1 MSFIIAVDGPAGSGK
16 GTITKAVA
24 EKIGFIR
31 LDTGALYRCVTL
43 EVIRN
48 KEQFK
53 SIFEIDSTVN
63 GSKFDNATS
72 NNDKSDASECGNI
85 KFGDSKLNN
94 VKSNASESD
103 LNIVQREFCKSDILN
118 IVEIARNMEV
128 KFIANEN
135 INELDYVF
143 LNGEDV
149 TKAIRSNEVNNLIS
163 RISTIKE
170 LREEMLKIQRNLA
183 KNQNTIMEGRDIGT
197 VVFPNADLKI
207 YLNADIE
214 ERARRRYKENMEKG
228 IITTYEEVLEI
239 LKNRDKI
246 DMGRAVAPLK
256 KAEDAIEIDSTNMS
270 IEEVVNKIEQ
280 LYRKRI

>member
-1 MSFIIAVDGPAGSGK
+1 MSVIIAVDGPAGSGK

-24 EKIGFIR
+24 EKIGFFR

-48 KEQFK
+48 KIELR
-53 SIFEIDSTVN
+53 DV
-63 GSKFDNATS
+63 SK
-72 NNDKSDASECGNI
+72 
-85 KFGDSKLNN
+85 
-94 VKSNASESD
+94 
-103 LNIVQREFCKSDILN
+103 
-118 IVEIARNMEV
+118 IVEIARNMQV
-128 KFIANEN
+128 KFIVNEN

-149 TKAIRSNEVNNLIS
+149 TKDIRSNEVNNLIS
-163 RISTIKE
+163 KVSVIKE

-183 KNQNTIMEGRDIGT
+183 ENQNTIMEGRDIGT
-197 VVFPNADLKI
+197 VVFPNANLKI

-214 ERARRRYKENMEKG
+214 ERAKRRYKENMEKG
-228 IITTYEEVLEI
+228 IATTYEEVLEI

-246 DMGRAVAPLK
+246 DMGRAVAPLR

-270 IEEVVNKIEQ
+270 IEEVV
-280 LYRKRI
+280 KRIVELYEKKYNVE

>member
-24 EKIGFIR
+24 EKIGFFR

-48 KEQFK
+48 KIELR
-53 SIFEIDSTVN
+53 DV
-63 GSKFDNATS
+63 SK
-72 NNDKSDASECGNI
+72 
-85 KFGDSKLNN
+85 
-94 VKSNASESD
+94 
-103 LNIVQREFCKSDILN
+103 
-118 IVEIARNMEV
+118 IVEIARNMQV
-128 KFIANEN
+128 KFIVNEN

-163 RISTIKE
+163 KVSVIKE

-183 KNQNTIMEGRDIGT
+183 ENQNTIMEGRDIGT
-197 VVFPNADLKI
+197 VVFPNANLKI

-214 ERARRRYKENMEKG
+214 ERAKRRYKENMEKG
-228 IITTYEEVLEI
+228 IATTYEEVLEI
-239 LKNRDKI
+239 LKTRDKI
-246 DMGRAVAPLK
+246 DMGRAVAPLR

-270 IEEVVNKIEQ
+270 IEEVV
-280 LYRKRI
+280 KRIVELYEKKYNVE

>member
-1 MSFIIAVDGPAGSGK
+1 MSFIIAIDGPAGSGK

-24 EKIGFIR
+24 EKIGFLK

-48 KEQFK
+48 REQFK
-53 SIFEIDSTVN
+53 SIFEKDNTVN
-63 GSKFDNATS
+63 DLKISQIEFSKN
-72 NNDKSDASECGNI
+72 
-85 KFGDSKLNN
+85 
-94 VKSNASESD
+94 
-103 LNIVQREFCKSDILN
+103 DILN
-118 IVEIARNMEV
+118 IVEIACNMEV

-135 INELDYVF
+135 INELDCVF

-163 RISTIKE
+163 KISTIKE

-228 IITTYEEVLEI
+228 ITTTYEEVLEI

-246 DMGRAVAPLK
+246 DMERAIAPLK

-270 IEEVVNKIEQ
+270 IEEVVSKIIE
-280 LYRKRI
+280 LYGEKK